1 MDDFSTG
8 GPWDTVGLELVGD
21 DGGVFSFGLAFGG
34 SSSFLINEVISNPL
48 NGFCSVV
55 LVGDINLLSDS
66 WIGLLAGLLMSEM
79 IRQNE

>member
-1 MDDFSTG
+1 MGEEGSEHFFARS
-8 GPWDTVGLELVGD
+8 P
-21 DGGVFSFGLAFGG
+21 FCLAFGG

-66 WIGLLAGLLMSEM
+66 WTGLLAGLLMSET

>member
-1 MDDFSTG
+1 
-8 GPWDTVGLELVGD
+8 VGLELVGE
-21 DGGVFSFGLAFGG
+21 DGGDDDFFWLGQSSFCLAFGG

-66 WIGLLAGLLMSEM
+66 WTGLLAGLLMSEM

>member
-1 MDDFSTG
+1 MGEEGSEHFFVTS
-8 GPWDTVGLELVGD
+8 
-21 DGGVFSFGLAFGG
+21 SFCLAFGG

-66 WIGLLAGLLMSEM
+66 WTGLLAGLLMSET

>member
-1 MDDFSTG
+1 MGEEGSEHFFLLVSSSFSLG
-8 GPWDTVGLELVGD
+8 
-21 DGGVFSFGLAFGG
+21 FGG

-66 WIGLLAGLLMSEM
+66 WTGLLAGLLMSET

>member
-1 MDDFSTG
+1 M
-8 GPWDTVGLELVGD
+8 GLEFVGE
-21 DGGVFSFGLAFGG
+21 DGGVDFFGSSICLTFGG

-55 LVGDINLLSDS
+55 VVGDINLLSGS
-66 WIGLLAGLLMSEM
+66 WMGLLAGLLISEM